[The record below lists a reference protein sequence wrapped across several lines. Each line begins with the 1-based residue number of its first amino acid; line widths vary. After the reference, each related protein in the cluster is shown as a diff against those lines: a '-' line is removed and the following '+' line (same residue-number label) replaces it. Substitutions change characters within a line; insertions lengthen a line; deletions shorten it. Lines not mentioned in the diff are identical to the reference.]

1 MKSRRIAEIPA
12 MAILC
17 VGIALGQDVAR
28 DMDKGAD
35 KTGHLV
41 KHAGQKVAHTT
52 KSGVK
57 SAGHGTKIVA
67 KDTAKGVKKAA
78 GKTGGGIKDTTG
90 KQPPSKPS

>member
-1 MKSRRIAEIPA
+1 MKARRIAGIPA

-35 KTGHLV
+35 KTGHVV
-41 KHAGQKVAHTT
+41 KHVGKKVGHMT
-52 KSGVK
+52 KSGVE
-57 SAGHGTKIVA
+57 SASHGTKIVA
-67 KDTAKGVKKAA
+67 KDTAKGVKKASE
-78 GKTGGGIKDTTG
+78 KTGEGIKDTTG